1 MDRLLPV
8 ITLLRSPRCLFGLP
22 LTFLVKDNVDIMV
35 IIVIS
40 YTIFFLELSPGTTQL
55 HHHINARLKNS
66 LSWRCISQ
74 AAK

>member
-8 ITLLRSPRCLFGLP
+8 ITLLRSPCCLFGLP
-22 LTFLVKDNVDIMV
+22 LTFLVEDNVDIMV

-40 YTIFFLELSPGTTQL
+40 YIIFFRAITWNNTL
-55 HHHINARLKNS
+55 HHHINAGLKNS
-66 LSWRCISQ
+66 LWWRCISQ

>member
-22 LTFLVKDNVDIMV
+22 LTFLVEDNVDIMV

-40 YTIFFLELSPGTTQL
+40 YIIFFRAITRNNTIAS
-55 HHHINARLKNS
+55 S
-66 LSWRCISQ
+66 Y
-74 AAK
+74 